1 LPPLS
6 SSKDGPPQKA
16 RSEGQALIPETVT
29 CAPQKEDT
37 PNPITPTRA
46 VDGYRARLTP
56 RNLVKNSSQ
65 RPVIHRPHHHP
76 KDSSL
81 WEFRAPTRPPTRG
94 DGRFSARS
102 LPGPER
108 SEARSARG
116 RQPVKYGTNQESPE
130 GTQDLPSKGTGIRGC
145 TRRTG
150 GVRAINVPRGY
161 KWRVVLIRA
170 WPAPRTAP
178 TQQSADTSTG
188 SLTTFDSPKQ
198 GEAVNRKFHL
208 LTDAQLR
215 ADPLPHHGQSGR
227 RRHDDSTR
235 GGGPPKGRRVLAGR
249 ATG

>member
-1 LPPLS
+1 
-6 SSKDGPPQKA
+6 
-16 RSEGQALIPETVT
+16 V
-29 CAPQKEDT
+29 
-37 PNPITPTRA
+37 

-130 GTQDLPSKGTGIRGC
+130 GNQDLPSKGTGIRGC

-178 TQQSADTSTG
+178 TQRSRERRSTENSIFLPMPSYG
-188 SLTTFDSPKQ
+188 RIHCPTTAKVVDGGTTIQQ
-198 GEAVNRKFHL
+198 GGE
-208 LTDAQLR
+208 
-215 ADPLPHHGQSGR
+215 DPR
-227 RRHDDSTR
+227 RGDES
-235 GGGPPKGRRVLAGR
+235 
-249 ATG
+249 

>member
-1 LPPLS
+1 
-6 SSKDGPPQKA
+6 
-16 RSEGQALIPETVT
+16 V
-29 CAPQKEDT
+29 
-37 PNPITPTRA
+37 

-130 GTQDLPSKGTGIRGC
+130 GNQDLPSKGTGIRGC